1 MNGPLK
7 TLLIIAF
14 LMVIIWNLGAG
25 LYYLMVDRSQS
36 KRTVKALTWRV
47 GLSVTLIGLIIIGI
61 FSGWIVPHGVGG

>member
-36 KRTVKALTWRV
+36 KRTVKALTWRIGV
-47 GLSVTLIGLIIIGI
+47 SVTLIGLIIIGI
-61 FSGWIVPHGVGG
+61 FSGWIVPHSVGG